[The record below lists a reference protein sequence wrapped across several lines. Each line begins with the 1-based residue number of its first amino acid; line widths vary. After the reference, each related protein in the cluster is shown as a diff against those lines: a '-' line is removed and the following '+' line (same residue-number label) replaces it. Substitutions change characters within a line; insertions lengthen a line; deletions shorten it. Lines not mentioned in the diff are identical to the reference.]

1 MEITPIYIELIYLN
15 FNNSTLSCNQI
26 LSNEILERFSMP
38 HPQLFFQKYFIDSEI
53 PFKIRFQN
61 LISKFDIKIRY

>member
-26 LSNEILERFSMP
+26 LSNEILERFSM
-38 HPQLFFQKYFIDSEI
+38 LYF
-53 PFKIRFQN
+53 
-61 LISKFDIKIRY
+61 